1 MFKSGPSLDGSSGN
15 VTILTDNSASLGVSG
30 AVNISTG
37 RLRAS
42 GDVVLSP
49 GPSRKSH
56 GGNILLEV
64 GSARGGKGEVV
75 DGGNVTLIAGAS
87 STMICE
93 SNRCGFSCCGIDA
106 VLTDAFSFVEGG
118 GGG

>member
-1 MFKSGPSLDGSSGN
+1 MLKSGPSLDGSSAN

-30 AVNISTG
+30 AMNISTG
-37 RLRAS
+37 QLRAS

-64 GSARGGKGEVV
+64 GQRRGGGWQQR
-75 DGGNVTLIAGAS
+75 DADRGGLFHNDL
-87 STMICE
+87 
-93 SNRCGFSCCGIDA
+93 
-106 VLTDAFSFVEGG
+106 
-118 GGG
+118 

>member
-49 GPSRKSH
+49 GPLRKSH

-64 GSARGGKGEVV
+64 GSAGGGQRRGGGW
-75 DGGNVTLIAGAS
+75 
-87 STMICE
+87 
-93 SNRCGFSCCGIDA
+93 RQRDA
-106 VLTDAFSFVEGG
+106 DRGDLFHNDL
-118 GGG
+118 